1 MKIEYRREGERIYLQ
16 PGQKKEG
23 EGGNENDDATPS
35 SSSSSS
41 SSAATAPHFKMSAQ
55 LEMCT

>member
-16 PGQKKEG
+16 PGQKKEE
-23 EGGNENDDATPS
+23 EGGNKKDDATP